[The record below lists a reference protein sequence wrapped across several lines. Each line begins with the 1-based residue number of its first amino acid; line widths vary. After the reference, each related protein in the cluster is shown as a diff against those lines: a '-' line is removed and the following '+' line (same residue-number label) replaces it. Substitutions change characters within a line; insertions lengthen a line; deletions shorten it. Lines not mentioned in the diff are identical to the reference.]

1 MLPSEAVIVAEPF
14 LLAFAR
20 PFDPP
25 ALLIFTTAR
34 VDELQVTEVVK
45 FWALESL

>member
-1 MLPSEAVIVAEPF
+1 MLPSVAVIVAVPF
-14 LLAFAR
+14 LLAFAK

-25 ALLIFTTAR
+25 ALLILTTEG
-34 VDELQVTEVVK
+34 VDELQVTEAVK

>member
-1 MLPSEAVIVAEPF
+1 MLPSVAVIVTVPF
-14 LLAFAR
+14 LLAFAK

-25 ALLIFTTAR
+25 ALLILTTAR